1 MVAETL
7 EVGNGGWVR
16 YVDRWGPVFL
26 RFELAD
32 DRLRVVETYF
42 PPAGGES
49 MSARLQ
55 RLPLSRVEAWANQ
68 ARELIEPRLPV
79 PGPDLVRAAAHFATT
94 YGRREPA
101 HWARDML
108 LSQLKGST
116 IPQSPMPS
124 HGPDLT
130 VDSPDGED
138 LLLEIPER
146 RPFGDA
152 FYRSVAEVYRRA
164 AALHRGP
171 AAVLAEANGVPV
183 SSVHSWVKEARR
195 RGFLPPGIRGR
206 AG

>member
-42 PPAGGES
+42 PPAEGES

-68 ARELIEPRLPV
+68 ARELIEPGLAV
-79 PGPDLVRAAAHFATT
+79 AGPDLERAAAYFATT
-94 YGRREPA
+94 FGRRA
-101 HWARDML
+101 RADWVRDML
-108 LSQLKGST
+108 WSQIPASG
-116 IPQSPMPS
+116 IPQPPMPS
-124 HGPDLT
+124 RVADLT
-130 VDSPDGED
+130 VASPDGED

-195 RGFLPPGIRGR
+195 RGFLPAGIRGR